1 MSDFVPTFWNT
12 LTQYN
17 GKSRTSRVSA
27 GQVAYKK
34 RGYAWGSIGTDV
46 ESDFTATKFPGSI
59 QFPRNAQDWL
69 DAEFNGEYSAK
80 RQITEGNWS
89 NSEDAFVMRMR
100 ADCPTNSTGI
110 IHPDKPWQ
118 VIYYNA
124 FGQGQNLIYGH
135 WHGKVSR
142 LEHVIEITEMPSGD
156 SEYLTYD
163 FYIQS
168 NDATTFVGQNFDQ
181 RPWAGNSGDGAT
193 VQGFDV
199 FLAKGDDPATIRGAI
214 LRKPVCWWTNLDGT
228 FTKKNVRVDV
238 VIQPDGITVKAT
250 KYILRADI
258 AEALAQGSVYRADV
272 TFNPDPDPET
282 TSVDGHTQT
291 SISVNTWATLIAAN
305 ATAHSSTD
313 TIARWEVVTSSGT
326 PSSSYTTIYRPH
338 FLFDTSSIGAGQQV
352 DSATLTLTC
361 KTVGSGTEFDSE
373 NVNIYSTSPVSNTA
387 IANGDHN
394 NVGTVEFATA
404 ITMSTIR
411 TSGVGVKHTWIL
423 NSDGKSA
430 VDAVGI
436 SKFSS
441 CFEVDRNAGTPP
453 TPALYATYGGRWASA
468 EDGFA
473 GATTDDPLLTVTHSA
488 AGPAIPVIIHHLKQ
502 QGIA

>member
-1 MSDFVPTFWNT
+1 MHSVPDFIPTFWNT
-12 LTQYN
+12 LTQFN

-34 RGYAWGSIGTDV
+34 RGYAWDNIIADV
-46 ESDFTATKFPGSI
+46 ESDFTNTKFPGSV

-69 DAEFNGEYSAK
+69 EAEFNGEYSAK
-80 RQITEGNWS
+80 RQITEGNWN

-110 IHPDKPWQ
+110 IHPNKPWQ

-135 WHGKVSR
+135 WHGRVSR

-181 RPWAGNSGDGAT
+181 RPWDGNSGDAAT

-199 FLAKGDDPATIRGAI
+199 FLAKGNDPATIRGAI

-228 FTKKNVRVDV
+228 YTKKNVRVDV

-258 AEALAQGSVYRADV
+258 AEALSQGSVYRADV
-272 TFNPDPDPET
+272 TFSPDPHPET
-282 TSVDGHTQT
+282 TTVDGMIKGNTAG
-291 SISVNTWATLIAAN
+291 TWATILAGTAN
-305 ATAHSSTD
+305 FAGDGDASS
-313 TIARWEVVTSSGT
+313 RLLVESRS
-326 PSSSYTTIYRPH
+326 TTNQYDQFRQL
-338 FLFDTSSIGAGQQV
+338 FFGFDTSSIGAGQQV
-352 DSATLTLTC
+352 DSASLDLRMDRQSMA
-361 KTVGSGTEFDSE
+361 GHDL
-373 NVNIYSTSPVSNTA
+373 NIHHQIYSGSPASNTA
-387 IANGDHN
+387 LTTSDYMA
-394 NVGTVEFATA
+394 VGSVPFTDTARKVFDESYDWRTVSRA
-404 ITMSTIR
+404 
-411 TSGVGVKHTWIL
+411 L
-423 NSDGKSA
+423 NSDG
-430 VDAVGI
+430 
-436 SKFSS
+436 
-441 CFEVDRNAGTPP
+441 RNAIQMEGVTNLALSLVEAQESGSPTWVASKTDQLAVIMSETTGT
-453 TPALYATYGGRWASA
+453 AN
-468 EDGFA
+468 
-473 GATTDDPLLTVTHSA
+473 DPLLTVDHSEEVPPSTGSVT
-488 AGPAIPVIIHHLKQ
+488 AGERGRFMAPISY
-502 QGIA
+502 

>member
-1 MSDFVPTFWNT
+1 MTDFAPTFWNT
-12 LTQYN
+12 LTRYN

-34 RGYAWGSIGTDV
+34 RGYAWGSIVTDV

-135 WHGKVSR
+135 WHGRVSR
-142 LEHVIEITEMPSGD
+142 LEHVIEITEMPAGD

-168 NDATTFVGQNFDQ
+168 NDATAFVGQNFDQ

-199 FLAKGDDPATIRGAI
+199 FLAKGDDPATIRGAV

-228 FTKKNVRVDV
+228 YTQKNIRVDV
-238 VIQPDGITVKAT
+238 VIQDDGITVKAT
-250 KYILRADI
+250 KYVLRADI
-258 AEALAQGSVYRADV
+258 AEALAQGSVYRADFTV
-272 TFNPDPDPET
+272 SPDSSPEAT
-282 TSVDGHTQT
+282 TVDGIVRGSSQG
-291 SISVNTWATLIAAN
+291 SWATLIGGVAN
-305 ATAHSSTD
+305 YVDDSSASGDLLVQATA
-313 TIARWEVVTSSGT
+313 TSNV
-326 PSSSYTTIYRPH
+326 YEQYRH
-338 FLFDTSSIGAGQQV
+338 IFFGFDTSSIGAGQQV
-352 DSATLTLTC
+352 DSATLRL
-361 KTVGSGTEFDSE
+361 KIDNQRSINSMGLSSQ
-373 NVNIYSTSPVSNTA
+373 IYTSSPASNTSLA
-387 IANGDHN
+387 IGDYMAFGSTPLTDSARDMESESFDAT
-394 NVGTVEFATA
+394 NVTQTLNADGRAAINMEAVTNLGIGVTA
-404 ITMSTIR
+404 AHE
-411 TSGVGVKHTWIL
+411 SGSPTW
-423 NSDGKSA
+423 S
-430 VDAVGI
+430 
-436 SKFSS
+436 
-441 CFEVDRNAGTPP
+441 
-453 TPALYATYGGRWASA
+453 
-468 EDGFA
+468 A
-473 GATTDDPLLTVTHSA
+473 GAAAKINILTAETTGTANDPLLTVTHSA
-488 AGPAIPVIIHHLKQ
+488 ASSGGGGGASGRGGLSGITGLTGKQ
-502 QGIA
+502 T

>member
-1 MSDFVPTFWNT
+1 MKNDFIPTFWNT

-34 RGYAWGSIGTDV
+34 RGYAWGGIVTDI
-46 ESDFTATKFPGSI
+46 ESDFTATKFPGNI

-80 RQITEGNWS
+80 RQVTEGNWN
-89 NSEDAFVMRMR
+89 NSEDAFVIRMR

-124 FGQGQNLIYGH
+124 FGQGQNLIYSH

-142 LEHVIEITEMPSGD
+142 LEHVIEITEMPAGD

-168 NDATTFVGQNFDQ
+168 NDATTFVGENFDQ

-193 VQGFDV
+193 VHGFDV
-199 FLAKGDDPATIRGAI
+199 FLAKGNDPATIRGAI

-228 FTKKNVRVDV
+228 YTQKNVRVDF
-238 VIQPDGITVKAT
+238 VIQDDGITVKAT
-250 KYILRADI
+250 KYVLRADI

-272 TFNPDPDPET
+272 TFSPDPHPEAS
-282 TSVDGHTQT
+282 SVDGRVRCDTGNQFW
-291 SISVNTWATLIAAN
+291 SAMIAA
-305 ATAHSSTD
+305 
-313 TIARWEVVTSSGT
+313 SGTGSDDANVLTYFGLT
-326 PSSSYTTIYRPH
+326 PSSLSPRYSEFWYPV

-352 DSATLTLTC
+352 DSATLDLHTANSFPSNDDL
-361 KTVGSGTEFDSE
+361 GISS
-373 NVNIYSTSPVSNTA
+373 NIYGQVVASNTA
-387 IANGDHN
+387 LAASDYDGNSPTTPFTDTPRDVKSESVTAQYVTHTFNAAGKAAVNTEGVSSFCWNLVQARENSTAGDPTWSGSGYREN
-394 NVGTVEFATA
+394 RLAFRASEYTGTA
-404 ITMSTIR
+404 
-411 TSGVGVKHTWIL
+411 
-423 NSDGKSA
+423 SDP
-430 VDAVGI
+430 
-436 SKFSS
+436 F
-441 CFEVDRNAGTPP
+441 
-453 TPALYATYGGRWASA
+453 
-468 EDGFA
+468 
-473 GATTDDPLLTVTHSA
+473 LTVTHSSP
-488 AGPAIPVIIHHLKQ
+488 GPAIPVIIHHLKQ
-502 QGIA
+502 QGIT

>member
-1 MSDFVPTFWNT
+1 VSDFVPTFWNT

-34 RGYAWGSIGTDV
+34 RGYAWGSIVTDV
-46 ESDFTATKFPGSI
+46 ESDFTTTKFPGSI

-69 DAEFNGEYSAK
+69 DSEFNGEYSAK
-80 RQITEGNWS
+80 RQVTEGNWS

-135 WHGKVSR
+135 WHGRVSR
-142 LEHVIEITEMPSGD
+142 LEHVIEITEMPAGD

-199 FLAKGDDPATIRGAI
+199 FLAKGDNPATIRGAI
-214 LRKPVCWWTNLDGT
+214 LRKPVCWWANLDGT
-228 FTKKNVRVDV
+228 YTQKNVRVDV
-238 VIQPDGITVKAT
+238 VIQPDGVTVKAT
-250 KYILRADI
+250 KYVLRADI

-272 TFNPDPDPET
+272 TFSPDPNPET
-282 TSVDGHTQT
+282 STVDGIVKGSSQG
-291 SISVNTWATLIAAN
+291 TWATLIGGVAN
-305 ATAHSSTD
+305 YVD
-313 TIARWEVVTSSGT
+313 DSGT
-326 PSSSYTTIYRPH
+326 SGDLLVQATTTSNVYEQYRH
-338 FLFDTSSIGAGQQV
+338 MFFGFDTSSIGAGQQI
-352 DSATLTLTC
+352 DSATLRLN
-361 KTVGSGTEFDSE
+361 FDNQRVTTSMGLSSQ
-373 NVNIYSTSPVSNTA
+373 IYTSSPASNTSLA
-387 IANGDHN
+387 IGDYMAFGSTPLTDAARDMNSESFDRTNITQTLNADGRAAINMESVTNLGIGVTAAHESGSPTWSSGAAAKINIFTAETTGTAN
-394 NVGTVEFATA
+394 
-404 ITMSTIR
+404 
-411 TSGVGVKHTWIL
+411 
-423 NSDGKSA
+423 
-430 VDAVGI
+430 
-436 SKFSS
+436 
-441 CFEVDRNAGTPP
+441 
-453 TPALYATYGGRWASA
+453 
-468 EDGFA
+468 
-473 GATTDDPLLTVTHSA
+473 DPLLTVTHSA
-488 AGPAIPVIIHHLKQ
+488 AGPAIPVIMHHYKQ
-502 QGIA
+502 IQGVN